1 MYRDGKEAKRRGRR
15 GVKKKGDKISPA
27 FSSSAMS
34 CLDCLPLAA
43 ALSPL
48 SGPEGR
54 SPITGKSAA
63 ANEVS
68 LKQRVQS
75 QGGRRGTEVE
85 CQLFPPPPPPPE
97 KKSTRKPSRQHK
109 ACQKKTSRL
118 RKSSRLPF
126 SHLALSDTGGATTGA
141 DFKAVL
147 TDPRTRCYKMAAPAA
162 RRPCGGQTQNP
173 AAPEQ
178 HQQLL
183 DTPSV
188 STMTKPHISS
198 VVRPH
203 VALGE
208 EKKALTMHVSSVVRL
223 ESSFEI
229 HRVIILPKID
239 EEC

>member
-1 MYRDGKEAKRRGRR
+1 MPALPSPTPTPR
-15 GVKKKGDKISPA
+15 KKKHTETQSTA
-27 FSSSAMS
+27 QS
-34 CLDCLPLAA
+34 
-43 ALSPL
+43 LS
-48 SGPEGR
+48 
-54 SPITGKSAA
+54 
-63 ANEVS
+63 
-68 LKQRVQS
+68 
-75 QGGRRGTEVE
+75 
-85 CQLFPPPPPPPE
+85 
-97 KKSTRKPSRQHK
+97 
-109 ACQKKTSRL
+109 KKTSRL